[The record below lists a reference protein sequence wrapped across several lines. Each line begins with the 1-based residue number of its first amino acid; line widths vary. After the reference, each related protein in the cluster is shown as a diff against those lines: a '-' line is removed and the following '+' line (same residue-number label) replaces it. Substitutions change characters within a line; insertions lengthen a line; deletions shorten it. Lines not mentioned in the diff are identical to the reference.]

1 MKKILFYGIFHHL
14 TFCVQFNFLRVLAA
28 YQVCAHKDAQLTKYL
43 CFGFIHI
50 ICRTFYKNLT
60 DKQQTSDIPSRTL
73 MSKVWCSLIVLCHT
87 NVNPYLRPSDVLL
100 ATYIDI
106 HCRINKLVRQLA
118 PILHKYCATTVPFL
132 YPIYM

>member
-60 DKQQTSDIPSRTL
+60 DKQQTSDILSRTL

-87 NVNPYLRPSDVLL
+87 NVNPDLRQSDVML
-100 ATYIDI
+100 AT
-106 HCRINKLVRQLA
+106 
-118 PILHKYCATTVPFL
+118 
-132 YPIYM
+132 